1 MNGPTITLTEM
12 DYLRLDRLLD
22 SGKFEDL
29 EYEIGRAQVMDFP
42 EIPTDLITMNT
53 TFRYLN
59 VTDNKYGEMTIVYP
73 EHAELDAKKISV
85 LAPLGSAF
93 IGLREED
100 EIDWTFPDGVERRL
114 KVVEVLHQPEANGDL
129 HS

>member
-1 MNGPTITLTEM
+1 MNGPMITLTEI

-22 SGKFEDL
+22 SGKFEEL
-29 EYEIGRAQVMDFP
+29 EYEIGRAKVMDFP

-53 TFRYLN
+53 TFKYLN
-59 VTDNKYGEMTIVYP
+59 VTDNKFGEMTIVYP
-73 EHAELDAKKISV
+73 QDANLEEKKISV

-100 EIDWTFPDGVERRL
+100 EIDWVFPDGVERRL
-114 KVVEVLHQPEANGDL
+114 KVVEILHQPEANGDL
-129 HS
+129 NS